1 MHVCSQRLPFI
12 GLVKLQID
20 LSLVHIIK
28 IMTMIEILITI
39 REEEAGEDII
49 KVEEI
54 EATTSRMT
62 VLNLV
67 HHIGTRPL
75 SRMYK
80 TM

>member
-1 MHVCSQRLPFI
+1 
-12 GLVKLQID
+12 
-20 LSLVHIIK
+20 
-28 IMTMIEILITI
+28 MTMIEILITI